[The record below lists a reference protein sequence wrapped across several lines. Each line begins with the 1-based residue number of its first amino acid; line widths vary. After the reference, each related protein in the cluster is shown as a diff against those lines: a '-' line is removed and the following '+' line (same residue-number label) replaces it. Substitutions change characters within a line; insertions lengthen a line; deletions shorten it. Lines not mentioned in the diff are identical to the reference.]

1 MKKMSEPLSDLT
13 TTPDWWDTYQGV
25 DAAQAERDITGQIL
39 DAITNHPRS
48 LQKRIGPSEI
58 GNPCAHCLAA
68 RLAGWEKTELGVPW
82 TTTKGTAV
90 HFWLEHLFMDA
101 DTRRPDYVARGHKKR
116 WVCEETVWV
125 GDIGDTP
132 ITGST
137 DLFDLHAGQ
146 TVDWKFVGQNSLKK
160 YRAKGPSDTY
170 RVQAHLYGRGWERRG
185 CKVNAVSILF
195 LPAQSAAWGDHFWWS
210 EPYDEQIALAAL
222 ERANHL
228 DKQIRTLR
236 AFAGEEAV
244 TQWISGLDRADGC
257 FDCRKYPDYTP
268 PPQTEGGV
276 TFDL

>member
-1 MKKMSEPLSDLT
+1 
-13 TTPDWWDTYQGV
+13 
-25 DAAQAERDITGQIL
+25 
-39 DAITNHPRS
+39 
-48 LQKRIGPSEI
+48 
-58 GNPCAHCLAA
+58 
-68 RLAGWEKTELGVPW
+68 
-82 TTTKGTAV
+82 
-90 HFWLEHLFMDA
+90 MDA

-210 EPYDEQIALAAL
+210 EPYDEQTI
-222 ERANHL
+222 
-228 DKQIRTLR
+228 
-236 AFAGEEAV
+236 
-244 TQWISGLDRADGC
+244 WISKFEPCELSQA
-257 FDCRKYPDYTP
+257 RKPSPSGSAASTGRTAVLTAANTP
-268 PPQTEGGV
+268 TTRRHRRRKEE
-276 TFDL
+276 

>member
-1 MKKMSEPLSDLT
+1 MSEPLSDLT

-25 DAAQAERDITGQIL
+25 DPEQAKRDITGQIL

-48 LQKRIGPSEI
+48 QQKRIGPSEI
-58 GNPCAHCLAA
+58 GTPCTHCLAA
-68 RLAGWEKTELGVPW
+68 RLAGWEKAELGVPW
-82 TTTKGTAV
+82 TTTKGTAI

-268 PPQTEGGV
+268 PPQVEGGL